1 MRPWS
6 KWKISQAQKYRNNRY
21 FLPVSIFFVK
31 TLVSIVFGIGI
42 GPSLYKYL
50 FFTISANL
58 HYVDLIWPSGCE
70 SNPRPLGYHALE
82 QTWPRSSVG
91 RAAIGLVGLSKREH
105 QKTLFY
111 LSDNYC
117 DITIANPAL
126 STFLVGGS
134 RRKPTAFG
142 RALTDSF
149 INRVFTYES
158 IARIEPT
165 R

>member
-91 RAAIGLVGLSKREH
+91 RAAIGPVGLSKSVDIHSENIKKH
-105 QKTLFY
+105 YFIFQTTIVILQLLTQPCQLF
-111 LSDNYC
+111 LWEE
-117 DITIANPAL
+117 AGENPRLLAE
-126 STFLVGGS
+126 
-134 RRKPTAFG
+134 R
-142 RALTDSF
+142 
-149 INRVFTYES
+149 
-158 IARIEPT
+158 
-165 R
+165 